1 MSPIKLLLKAVMAL
15 GTLLSSHQAAIA
27 TIHFLFDR
35 RTKSVANAR
44 EVRHMLYR
52 VSERLQKYIDED
64 SDDKYVA
71 FEIAEARALIDI
83 CFEARKTLDQTLYQ
97 PNIPYQAP
105 YPGMLP
111 HAHPSYDGNPT
122 HHEDIH
128 SSIAETWRDLRSN
141 LDEM

>member
-1 MSPIKLLLKAVMAL
+1 MSPIQLLLKAVMAL
-15 GTLLSSHQAAIA
+15 ATLLSSHQAAIA

-35 RTKSVANAR
+35 RTKAVADAR
-44 EVRHMLYR
+44 EVRHALYR
-52 VSERLQKYIDED
+52 VTERLQKHIEDD

-71 FEIAEARALIDI
+71 FEIASAKELIDI
-83 CFEARKTLDQTLYQ
+83 CCEARRTLDRTINS

-111 HAHPSYDGNPT
+111 HAHPSHDGNPT

-128 SSIAETWRDLRSN
+128 SSVAATWRDLRSK

>member
-35 RTKSVANAR
+35 RNKAVADAR
-44 EVRHMLYR
+44 EARHMLYR
-52 VSERLQKYIDED
+52 VTERLQKYIHED

-71 FEIAEARALIDI
+71 FEIAQAQALIDI
-83 CFEARKTLDQTLYQ
+83 CRQARATLEQPTIQ

-128 SSIAETWRDLRSN
+128 SSIAATWRDIRSD

>member
-1 MSPIKLLLKAVMAL
+1 MQTMLLKAVMAL

-27 TIHFLFDR
+27 TIDFLFDR

-52 VSERLQKYIDED
+52 VTERLQKYIDDD

-71 FEIAEARALIDI
+71 FEIAQAQALIDI
-83 CFEARKTLDQTLYQ
+83 CCDARKTLDQTINS

-111 HAHPSYDGNPT
+111 HAHPSNDGNPT

-128 SSIAETWRDLRSN
+128 SSIAATWRDIRSN
-141 LDEM
+141 LEEM